1 MATVVITGGSGLIG
15 QALTHALLRKGHK
28 VRHLGRSVRE
38 VPSVATFKWDIRA
51 GTIDSASV
59 IGVDHIVH
67 LAGAGIAD
75 ARWTK
80 ERVRELVDSR
90 AASVRLLQRAVRE
103 HGQVPNSFVS
113 AAGINYYGATTSD
126 RTCVESDAAGG
137 DSIGMISR
145 KWEEAVDEWA
155 SMTRVVKLRTPIVL
169 SAEGGALS
177 KLAMPFRWGLGAAL
191 GSGKQWMPWVHIDDL
206 VWAYESALF
215 NDRMTGAYNVNANG
229 TVNNE
234 EFTTILARSLGKKVF
249 LPNVPGFV
257 LKATLGEMADLLL
270 AGSRASNEKI
280 LATGFEFRFNDL
292 AMALDD
298 LLE

>member
-1 MATVVITGGSGLIG
+1 MATILITGGSGLIG
-15 QALTHALLRKGHK
+15 QALTHALLRNGHQ
-28 VRHLGRSVRE
+28 VRHLGRSIRE
-38 VPSVATFKWDIRA
+38 VPSVASYKWDVRA

-80 ERVRELVDSR
+80 DRVQELVDSR
-90 AASVRLLQRAVRE
+90 AASARLLQRAVRE
-103 HGQVPNSFVS
+103 HGQVPKSFVS

-126 RTCVESDAAGG
+126 RTYVENDAAGG
-137 DSIGMISR
+137 DTIGMISR

-155 SMTRVVKLRTPIVL
+155 TITRVVKLRTPIVL

-206 VWAYESALF
+206 VRAYENALF
-215 NDRMTGAYNVNANG
+215 NDRMTGAYNVNASG
-229 TVNNE
+229 TVNNKV
-234 EFTTILARSLGKKVF
+234 FTKALARSLGRKAF

-257 LKATLGEMADLLL
+257 LRMSFGEMAHLLL
-270 AGSRASNEKI
+270 AGSRASNEK
-280 LATGFEFRFNDL
+280 LLTTGFEFRFNDL
-292 AMALDD
+292 DAALDD